1 MTVRSHGLAVS
12 MMLILMW
19 GLSGCAGGSQDD
31 LSEWMAQQKATVR
44 FKLEPVSEPKPYQ
57 PQTYGA
63 VGSISPFSDE
73 KLTVLLRAEAASP
86 TASSLI
92 TAEMRRRKEPLEAIP
107 LNTLTM
113 VGVLNRGSERV
124 ALVKADNLLYQVRTG
139 NYLGQ
144 NYGRITQITDNRIT
158 LREIV
163 QDAAGEWIERN
174 AELQLQ
180 EASGK

>member
-1 MTVRSHGLAVS
+1 MIKRWYGSAIS
-12 MMLILMW
+12 MVLIL
-19 GLSGCAGGSQDD
+19 GITGCAGGSQDD
-31 LSEWMAQQKATVR
+31 LSEWMAQQKATV
-44 FKLEPVSEPKPYQ
+44 KPKVEPVSEPKPYL

-86 TASSLI
+86 MASSLI
-92 TAEMRRRKEPLEAIP
+92 AAEMRRRKEPLEAVP
-107 LNTLTM
+107 LDTLTM
-113 VGVLNRGSERV
+113 VGLLNRGSEMV

-144 NYGRITQITDNRIT
+144 NYGRITQITENRIT

-174 AELQLQ
+174 SELQLQ